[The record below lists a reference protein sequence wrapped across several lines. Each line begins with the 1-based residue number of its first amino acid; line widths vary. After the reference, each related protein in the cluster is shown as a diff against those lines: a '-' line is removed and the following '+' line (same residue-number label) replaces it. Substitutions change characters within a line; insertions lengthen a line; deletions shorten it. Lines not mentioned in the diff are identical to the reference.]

1 MLKRIL
7 LTLVVLAFLLV
18 SCSGAS
24 MPAREAQVFS
34 AADSGYDGAE
44 YVEPSAPELYEDR
57 ATSLTIADTTTETN
71 VERMVIKNA
80 DIAIVTVD
88 PAQSMTDIGK
98 MAENM
103 GGYVVE
109 SNLYQQTLSSGSQV
123 PYASITVRVPAEK
136 LDEALSQIKDGAIE
150 VENENIS
157 GQDVTSQYT
166 DLQSQLRNLE
176 AAEAQLQEIME
187 EATKTEDVLNIFN
200 QLVVVREQI
209 EVIKGQMQYYEQ
221 AAALSK
227 ISVSITADE
236 AVQPIQVG
244 GWQPS
249 GVAKDAIEALIEAL
263 QFIATAAIWTVLCV
277 LPIGL
282 LIGLPLFFVIR
293 SVIRIRRRRKS
304 GDDILESQ
312 PEEETPETAE

>member
-1 MLKRIL
+1 MLKRIH

-18 SCSGAS
+18 SCGGAS
-24 MPAREAQVFS
+24 MPAKEAQVFS
-34 AADSGYDGAE
+34 ATDNSYDGAE
-44 YVEPSAPELYEDR
+44 YIEPGEPELYEGR
-57 ATSLTIADTTTETN
+57 TTSLTIADTTTQSTI
-71 VERMVIKNA
+71 ERMVIKNA
-80 DIAIVTVD
+80 DVAIVTVD
-88 PAQSMTDIGK
+88 PAQSMADIGK

-136 LDEALSQIKDGAIE
+136 LDQALSQIKDGAIE
-150 VENENIS
+150 VENQNIS

-176 AAEAQLQEIME
+176 AAETQLQVIME
-187 EATKTEDVLNIFN
+187 EATKTEDVLNVFN
-200 QLVVVREQI
+200 QLVNVREQI

-263 QFIATAAIWTVLCV
+263 QFIASAAIWVVICV

-282 LIGLPLFFVIR
+282 LIGLPLFFVVR

-304 GDDILESQ
+304 GDDILE
-312 PEEETPETAE
+312 EELKEETPETA

>member
-1 MLKRIL
+1 MLKRVL
-7 LTLVVLAFLLV
+7 LMLVVLAFILV

-24 MPAREAQVFS
+24 MPAKEAQVFS
-34 AADSGYDGAE
+34 AADGSYDGAE
-44 YVEPSAPELYEDR
+44 FLEPGAPELSEDR
-57 ATSLTIADTTTETN
+57 ATSLTIADTTAQTSIK
-71 VERMVIKNA
+71 RMVIKNA

-88 PAQSMTDIGK
+88 PAQSLMDIGT

-123 PYASITVRVPAEK
+123 PYANITVRVPAEK
-136 LDEALSQIKDGAIE
+136 LDQALSQIKDGAIE
-150 VENENIS
+150 VESENVS

-187 EATKTEDVLNIFN
+187 EAAKTEDVLNIFN
-200 QLVVVREQI
+200 QLVNVREQI

-236 AVQPIQVG
+236 AIQPIQVG

-263 QFIATAAIWTVLCV
+263 QFIATAAIWTALCV

-282 LIGLPLFFVIR
+282 LIGLPLFFVVR

-312 PEEETPETAE
+312 LEEETPQKAE

>member
-1 MLKRIL
+1 
-7 LTLVVLAFLLV
+7 
-18 SCSGAS
+18 
-24 MPAREAQVFS
+24 MPAKEAQVFS
-34 AADSGYDGAE
+34 AADNSYDGAE
-44 YVEPSAPELYEDR
+44 YIEPGEPELYEGR
-57 ATSLTIADTTTETN
+57 TTSLTIADTTTQSTI
-71 VERMVIKNA
+71 ERMVIKNA
-80 DIAIVTVD
+80 DVAIVTVD
-88 PAQSMTDIGK
+88 PAQSMADIGK

-136 LDEALSQIKDGAIE
+136 LDQALSQIKDGAIE
-150 VENENIS
+150 VENQNIS

-176 AAEAQLQEIME
+176 AAETQLQGIME
-187 EATKTEDVLNIFN
+187 EATKTEDVLNVFN
-200 QLVVVREQI
+200 QLVNVREQI

-263 QFIATAAIWTVLCV
+263 QFIASAAIWVVICV

-282 LIGLPLFFVIR
+282 LIGLPLFFVVR

-304 GDDILESQ
+304 GDDILE
-312 PEEETPETAE
+312 EELKEETPETA

>member
-7 LTLVVLAFLLV
+7 FILVILAFLLV

-24 MPAREAQVFS
+24 MPAKEAQVFS
-34 AADSGYDGAE
+34 VDDSAYGEAE
-44 YVEPSAPELYEDR
+44 YVEPVEPGFYDER
-57 ATSLTIADTTTETN
+57 ATSLTVANTTTQTSI
-71 VERMVIKNA
+71 ERMVIKNA
-80 DIAIVTVD
+80 DIAIITAD
-88 PAQSMTDIGK
+88 PAQSMADISK

-103 GGYVVE
+103 GGFVVE
-109 SNLYQQTLSSGSQV
+109 SNLYQQTLSSGLQV
-123 PYASITVRVPAEK
+123 PYASITIRVPAEK
-136 LDEALSQIKDGAIE
+136 LDQALSQIKDGAIE

-200 QLVVVREQI
+200 QLVSVREQI

-221 AAALSK
+221 ATALSK

-263 QFIATAAIWTVLCV
+263 QFIATAAIWIALCV

-282 LIGLPLFFVIR
+282 LIGLPLFFVVR

-304 GDDILESQ
+304 GGDILESQ
-312 PEEETPETAE
+312 PEEETSEKAE

>member
-1 MLKRIL
+1 MLKRIH

-18 SCSGAS
+18 SCGGAS
-24 MPAREAQVFS
+24 MPAKEAQVFS
-34 AADSGYDGAE
+34 AADNSYDGAE
-44 YVEPSAPELYEDR
+44 YIEPGEPELYEGR
-57 ATSLTIADTTTETN
+57 TTSLTIADTTTQSTI
-71 VERMVIKNA
+71 ERMVIKNA
-80 DIAIVTVD
+80 DVAIVTVD
-88 PAQSMTDIGK
+88 PAQSMADIGK

-136 LDEALSQIKDGAIE
+136 LDQALSQIKDGAIE
-150 VENENIS
+150 VENQNIS

-176 AAEAQLQEIME
+176 AAETQLQGIME
-187 EATKTEDVLNIFN
+187 EATKTEDVLNVFN
-200 QLVVVREQI
+200 QLVNVREQI

-263 QFIATAAIWTVLCV
+263 QFIASAAIWVVICV

-282 LIGLPLFFVIR
+282 LIGLPLFFVVR

-304 GDDILESQ
+304 GDDILE
-312 PEEETPETAE
+312 EELKEETPETA

>member
-1 MLKRIL
+1 MLKRIH

-18 SCSGAS
+18 SCGGAS
-24 MPAREAQVFS
+24 MPAKEAQVFS
-34 AADSGYDGAE
+34 AADNSYDGAE
-44 YVEPSAPELYEDR
+44 YIEPGEPELYEGR
-57 ATSLTIADTTTETN
+57 TTSLTIADTTTQSTI
-71 VERMVIKNA
+71 ERMVIKNA
-80 DIAIVTVD
+80 DVAIVTVD
-88 PAQSMTDIGK
+88 PAQSMADISK

-136 LDEALSQIKDGAIE
+136 LDQALSQIKDGAIE
-150 VENENIS
+150 VENQNIS

-176 AAEAQLQEIME
+176 AAETQLQGIME
-187 EATKTEDVLNIFN
+187 EATKTEDVLNVFN
-200 QLVVVREQI
+200 QLVNVREQI

-263 QFIATAAIWTVLCV
+263 QFIASAAIWVVICV

-282 LIGLPLFFVIR
+282 LIGLPLFFVVR

-304 GDDILESQ
+304 GDDILE
-312 PEEETPETAE
+312 EELKEETPETA

>member
-1 MLKRIL
+1 
-7 LTLVVLAFLLV
+7 
-18 SCSGAS
+18 
-24 MPAREAQVFS
+24 MPAKEAQVFS
-34 AADSGYDGAE
+34 MEDSGYDGAE
-44 YVEPSAPELYEDR
+44 YVEPSAPESYEDR
-57 ATSLTIADTTTETN
+57 TTSLAIADTTTQTN
-71 VERMVIKNA
+71 IERMVIKNA

-88 PAQSMTDIGK
+88 PAQSMMDIGK
-98 MAENM
+98 MADNM

-109 SNLYQQTLSSGSQV
+109 SNLYQQTLSSGTQV

-136 LDEALSQIKDGAIE
+136 LDQALSQIKDGAIE

-176 AAEAQLQEIME
+176 SAEAQLQEIME
-187 EATKTEDVLNIFN
+187 EANKTEDVLNIFN
-200 QLVVVREQI
+200 QLVIVREQI

-263 QFIATAAIWTVLCV
+263 QFIATAAIWTALCV

-282 LIGLPLFFVIR
+282 LIGLPLFFVVR
-293 SVIRIRRRRKS
+293 SVIRLRRRRKS
-304 GDDILESQ
+304 GDDILENE
-312 PEEETPETAE
+312 PEEERSETAE